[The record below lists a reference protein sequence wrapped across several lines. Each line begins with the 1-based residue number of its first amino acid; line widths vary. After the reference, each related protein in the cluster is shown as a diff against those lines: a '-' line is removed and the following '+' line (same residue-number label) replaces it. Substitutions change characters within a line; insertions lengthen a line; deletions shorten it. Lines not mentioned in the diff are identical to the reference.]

1 MSSSSWASAAEGSSD
16 RSVGMEFIFGY
27 VAVPKIKRTQGR
39 TGNFWLGPSSPAAE
53 GKRGRRER
61 GSLLSVKLND
71 RIMQLIGPLS
81 TTVVSMQAAMALP
94 ATAPVPLA
102 VACIPIVI
110 PLTIEVDRMGFPL
123 TDAGKSAMKGLLISS
138 VLQGSLGV
146 IEFLMGDLVTGF
158 VNTLMAGIGMY
169 STQPQGVSWLPSYT
183 IICFI
188 NGSIQFLGLIE
199 RFAYGHG
206 PIFAGAAPLIVN
218 YLHLAAILHPVLNM
232 ASVYYGW
239 TLLKELRDSYIAGA
253 TNVNNVSPGRL
264 RGDSSRNEGS
274 GIDRGVFGTQGSTF
288 QAFSGEGFRL
298 GDSSPGREGAAAAAQ
313 PSTEGMPA
321 ADDDIHFD

>member
-1 MSSSSWASAAEGSSD
+1 
-16 RSVGMEFIFGY
+16 VGMEFIFGY
-27 VAVPKIKRTQGR
+27 AAVPKIKRTQGR
-39 TGNFWLGPSSPAAE
+39 TRNFWLGPSPGAE
-53 GKRGRRER
+53 GKRGRRET
-61 GSLLSVKLND
+61 GALLSVKLND

-169 STQPQGVSWLPSYT
+169 LSGT
-183 IICFI
+183 F
-188 NGSIQFLGLIE
+188 
-199 RFAYGHG
+199 
-206 PIFAGAAPLIVN
+206 GANSL
-218 YLHLAAILHPVLNM
+218 
-232 ASVYYGW
+232 
-239 TLLKELRDSYIAGA
+239 
-253 TNVNNVSPGRL
+253 
-264 RGDSSRNEGS
+264 
-274 GIDRGVFGTQGSTF
+274 Q
-288 QAFSGEGFRL
+288 
-298 GDSSPGREGAAAAAQ
+298 
-313 PSTEGMPA
+313 
-321 ADDDIHFD
+321 